1 MISSIGIV
9 IALFAGRDKGPWRP
23 AMVRFIAIGIGCG
36 LGALVAVAT
45 VAVMYYVVWKN
56 VD

>member
-9 IALFAGRDKGPWRP
+9 IALFAARDKGPWRP
-23 AMVRFIAIGIGCG
+23 AMVRFIATGIGCG